1 MVRTLKTAC
10 EIAEIIKA
18 RLNIAGLD
26 VTVETHPTHGWHAT
40 VVAKGNVWKYRNAVE
55 RVCREMRAR
64 YELAT

>member
-1 MVRTLKTAC
+1 MLKALKTAG

-40 VVAKGNVWKYRNAVE
+40 VITKGNAWKYKNAVE

-64 YELAT
+64 YELAA

>member
-26 VTVETHPTHGWHAT
+26 VTVETHLTHGWQAT
-40 VVAKGNVWKYRNAVE
+40 VAAKSNGWKYRNAVE

-64 YELAT
+64 YELAA

>member
-1 MVRTLKTAC
+1 MIKTSKTAC

-26 VTVETHPTHGWHAT
+26 LTIEAHPTHGWQAT
-40 VVAKGNVWKYRNAVE
+40 VVTKGNAWKCRNAVE

-64 YELAT
+64 YELAA